1 MEGTLMYRRDFLKQT
16 VAAGVAA
23 NFLPWGFTDMPQQP
37 IPRRRYA
44 GDIDLSIIGFGAI
57 VLMGMEQHDANR
69 IVAEMVDRG
78 INYFDVAPSYGG
90 GEAETKLGP
99 ALEPHR
105 KNVFL
110 ACKTMNRD
118 AKGAREELERS
129 LTRLRTDHLDLYQ
142 FHAVTRMDEV
152 EQIFGPD
159 GALETFVEAR
169 KEGKVRHLGFSA
181 HSEEAA
187 LAMLDRFHFDS
198 ILFPTNFVCFTS
210 GHFGPRVIAHAK
222 EKGTA
227 RLALKAMAYT
237 PWPQGEEQTYPKC
250 WYKPVSDPDLA
261 GLALRFTLSEDITA
275 AIPPGDERLYR
286 IALKAAGEFLPL
298 SVAERKQLVERA
310 QKLEPLFKTQG

>member
-1 MEGTLMYRRDFLKQT
+1 MEGTIMIRRDFLKKT
-16 VAAGVAA
+16 MAAGVAA
-23 NFLPWGFTDMPQQP
+23 HLLPWSFTDMPLPLP

-57 VLMGMEQHDANR
+57 VLMGMEQRDANR
-69 IVAEMVDRG
+69 IVAEVVDKG
-78 INYFDVAPSYGG
+78 INYFDVAPSYGA

-105 KNVFL
+105 KKVFL
-110 ACKTMNRD
+110 ACKTMSRD
-118 AKGAREELERS
+118 ATGAREELERS

-142 FHAVTRMDEV
+142 FHAVTKMEEV
-152 EQIFGPD
+152 EQIFAPA
-159 GALETFVEAR
+159 GAMETFVKAR
-169 KEGKVRHLGFSA
+169 EEGKVHHIGFSA

-187 LAMLDRFHFDS
+187 IALLDRFHFDS
-198 ILFPTNFVCFTS
+198 MLFPTNFVCFTS

-237 PWPQGEEQTYPKC
+237 PWGKDEEHTIPKC
-250 WYKPVSDPDLA
+250 WYKPISDPELA

-286 IALKAAGEFLPL
+286 IALGAAGGFKPL
-298 SVAERKQLVERA
+298 SGAERKHLAERA
-310 QKLEPLFKTQG
+310 QKLEPLFKA

>member
-1 MEGTLMYRRDFLKQT
+1 MMIRRDFLRRT
-16 VAAGVAA
+16 LAAGVAA
-23 NFLPWGFTDMPQQP
+23 QVLPWSFTDMAPQQP

-57 VLMGMEQHDANR
+57 VVMGMEQRDANR
-69 IVAEMVDRG
+69 IVAEVFEKG
-78 INYFDVAPSYGG
+78 INYFDVAPSYGD

-105 KNVFL
+105 KNAFL
-110 ACKTMNRD
+110 ACKTMCRD

-129 LTRLRTDHLDLYQ
+129 LKRLRTDHLDLYQ

-152 EQIFGPD
+152 EQIFAPA
-159 GALETFVEAR
+159 GALETFVKAR
-169 KEGKVRHLGFSA
+169 EEGKVRHIGFSA

-187 LAMLDRFHFDS
+187 LSLLDRFHFDS

-237 PWPQGEEQTYPKC
+237 PWPKGEEHQYPKC
-250 WYKPVSDPDLA
+250 WYKPISDPELA
-261 GLALRFTLSEDITA
+261 GLALRFTLSEDVTA

-286 IALKAAGEFLPL
+286 IALNAAGGFKLL
-298 SVAERKQLVERA
+298 TDAERRQLTARA
-310 QKLEPLFKTQG
+310 DTLDPLFSSQE

>member
-1 MEGTLMYRRDFLKQT
+1 MIRRDFLKKT

-23 NFLPWGFTDMPQQP
+23 HILPWSFTDMTLQQP
-37 IPRRRYA
+37 IPRRPYA
-44 GDIDLSIIGFGAI
+44 GDVDLSIIGFGAI
-57 VLMGMEQHDANR
+57 VLMGMEQRDANR
-69 IVAEMVDRG
+69 IVAEVVDKG

-90 GEAETKLGP
+90 GEAEIKLGP

-105 KNVFL
+105 KKVFL
-110 ACKTMNRD
+110 ACKTMSRD

-142 FHAVTRMDEV
+142 FHAVTEMKDV
-152 EQIFGPD
+152 DQIFAPA
-159 GALETFVEAR
+159 GALETFVKAR
-169 KEGKVRHLGFSA
+169 EEGKVRHIGFSA

-187 LAMLDRFHFDS
+187 IALLDRFHFDS
-198 ILFPTNFVCFTS
+198 ILFPTNFVCFAS

-237 PWPQGEEQTYPKC
+237 PWGNGEEHTYPKC
-250 WYKPVSDPDLA
+250 WYKPVSDPELA

-275 AIPPGDERLYR
+275 AIPPGDERLFR
-286 IALKAAGEFLPL
+286 LALSAAAEFKPV
-298 SVAERKQLVERA
+298 SKAERQQLLERA
-310 QKLEPLFKTQG
+310 QKLEPLFKA